1 MIEGDLLPT
10 LEAPR
15 VRLRWLTADDV
26 DGLFAIFSDELM
38 MRYWSSTPMKARAE
52 AEELLLRIQ
61 RQFAD
66 KSGFQWGVERKADG
80 ALLGT
85 CTLFNIHRGNMRA
98 ELGYCL
104 HSAHWGRGYMGEALA
119 TLIDHSF
126 RALNLRRLEADVD
139 PDNAS
144 SLRILDRMGF
154 RREGLLRE
162 RWNVGGAIQ
171 DSVILGLLAREWRD
185 GAIA

>member
-1 MIEGDLLPT
+1 MIDGDALPT
-10 LEAPR
+10 IDAPR
-15 VRLRWLTADDV
+15 VRLRWLTAEDV
-26 DGLFAIFSDELM
+26 DGLFAIFSDERM
-38 MRYWSSTPMKARAE
+38 MRYWSSTAMTARAE
-52 AEELLLRIQ
+52 AEDLLLRIH

-66 KSGFQWGVERKADG
+66 KSGFQWGIERKDDG

-85 CTLFNIHRGNMRA
+85 CTLFSIHHGNMRA

-119 TLIDHSF
+119 ALIDHAF
-126 RALNLRRLEADVD
+126 LVLKLRRLEADVD
-139 PDNAS
+139 PDNS
-144 SLRILDRMGF
+144 NSLRILDRMGF

-171 DSVILGLLAREWRD
+171 DSVFLGLLAREWRG
-185 GAIA
+185 GAGT

>member
-1 MIEGDLLPT
+1 MIDGDALPT
-10 LEAPR
+10 LDAPR

-26 DGLFAIFSDELM
+26 DGLFAIFSDEQM
-38 MRYWSSTPMKARAE
+38 MRYWSSTAMKSRAE
-52 AEELLLRIQ
+52 AEDLLARIH
-61 RQFAD
+61 RQFVD
-66 KSGFQWGVERKADG
+66 KSGFQWGVERKQDG

-85 CTLFNIHRGNMRA
+85 CTLFSIHHMNMRA

-104 HSAHWGRGYMGEALA
+104 HSAHWGQGYMREALVA
-119 TLIDHSF
+119 LIDHAF
-126 RALNLRRLEADVD
+126 QVLKLRRLEADVD
-139 PDNAS
+139 PDNAN

-171 DSVILGLLAREWRD
+171 DSVFLGLLAREWRGGS
-185 GAIA
+185 GA

>member
-1 MIEGDLLPT
+1 MIDGDALPT

-15 VRLRWLTADDV
+15 IRLRWLTGDDV
-26 DGLFAIFSDELM
+26 DALFAIFSDEQM
-38 MRYWSSTPMKARAE
+38 MRYWSSTPMKGREE
-52 AEELLLRIQ
+52 AAELLARIHGGF
-61 RQFAD
+61 RD
-66 KSGFQWGVERKADG
+66 KSVFQWGVERKADG

-119 TLIDHSF
+119 ALIDHSF
-126 RALNLRRLEADVD
+126 HVLKLRRLEADVD
-139 PDNAS
+139 PGNAN

-154 RREGLLRE
+154 SREGLLRE
-162 RWNVGGAIQ
+162 RWHVGGAIQ
-171 DSVILGLLAREWRD
+171 DSVFLGLLAREWRGGT
-185 GAIA
+185 GA

>member
-1 MIEGDLLPT
+1 MIEGDALPT

-26 DGLFAIFSDELM
+26 DGLFSIFSDVQM
-38 MRYWSSTPMKARAE
+38 MRYWSSTAMQARAE
-52 AEELLLRIQ
+52 AEDLLVRIQ

-66 KSGFQWGVERKADG
+66 QSGFQWGIERKEDG

-85 CTLFNIHRGNMRA
+85 CTLFSIHHGNMRA

-104 HSAHWGRGYMGEALA
+104 HSAHWGRGYMGEALGA
-119 TLIDHSF
+119 LIDYSF
-126 RALNLRRLEADVD
+126 HVLKLRRLEADVD
-139 PDNAS
+139 PDNAN
-144 SLRILDRMGF
+144 SLKILDRMGF

-162 RWNVGGAIQ
+162 RWNVGGGIQ
-171 DSVILGLLAREWRD
+171 DSVFLGLLAREWRG
-185 GAIA
+185 GASA